1 MISVEVNILSFR
13 TLISGFH
20 YPECAASDLAV
31 VNLSGFQVSRLIL
44 QHCGQEE
51 KRGECEKHLIK
62 NGLFQALIWLQ
73 TQLQNLDHT
82 LLFVLLAAT
91 QLVTPPRHSVNK
103 DTFSGATKAL
113 LCVHQWDILNGLCL
127 KMRCN
132 LCNLGF

>member
-31 VNLSGFQVSRLIL
+31 VNISRFQVSRLIL

-62 NGLFQALIWLQ
+62 NGLFHALIWLKKKPAANPAAK
-73 TQLQNLDHT
+73 TLTIHFYLFCWQLLS
-82 LLFVLLAAT
+82 L
-91 QLVTPPRHSVNK
+91 
-103 DTFSGATKAL
+103 
-113 LCVHQWDILNGLCL
+113 
-127 KMRCN
+127 
-132 LCNLGF
+132 